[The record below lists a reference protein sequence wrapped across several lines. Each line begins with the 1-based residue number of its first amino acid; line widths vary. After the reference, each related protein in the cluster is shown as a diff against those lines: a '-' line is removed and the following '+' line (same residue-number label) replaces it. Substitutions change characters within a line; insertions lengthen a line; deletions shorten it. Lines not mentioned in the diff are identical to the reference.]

1 MAISDRHRAE
11 TQRMAQMAPTIVPR
25 LFLND
30 AENLLAFINKVSGE
44 TGDFRS
50 DRPAWLTLGD
60 SAIMVSDTSFREP
73 TAAFLYVYVDDADA
87 TYGVAMQAGA
97 RSIEA
102 PLDTPYGDRRCMIE
116 DNWGNTWQIATHR

>member
-1 MAISDRHRAE
+1 
-11 TQRMAQMAPTIVPR
+11 MAPKIVPR
-25 LFLND
+25 IVQSD
-30 AENLLAFINKVSGE
+30 AENLVAFIKKVFGA
-44 TGDFRS
+44 TGDFQR
-50 DRPAWLTLGD
+50 DRPTWLTLGD

-87 TYGVAMQAGA
+87 TYRVAMQAGA